1 MLFNTMINVAAGRAA
16 WDVKYAMPAAQ
27 GGERGDAQ
35 TRGARDEKLTP
46 RKMRAS
52 NQQARRNAVAA
63 DRVRQEYKLQAEDD
77 GAVLLCRD

>member
-1 MLFNTMINVAAGRAA
+1 MLFNTMIKVAAGRAA

-27 GGERGDAQ
+27 AGRSGAQ
-35 TRGARDEKLTP
+35 DDGTTTT

-52 NQQARRNAVAA
+52 DQQARRNAIAA
-63 DRVRQEYKLQAEDD
+63 DRVRQEHKLQAEDD